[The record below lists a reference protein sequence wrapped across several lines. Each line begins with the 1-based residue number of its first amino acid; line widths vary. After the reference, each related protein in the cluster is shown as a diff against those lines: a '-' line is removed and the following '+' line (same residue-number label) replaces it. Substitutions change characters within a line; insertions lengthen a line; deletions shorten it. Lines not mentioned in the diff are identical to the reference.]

1 MSSAAHHKEPHMNLI
16 TIGNVILNMD
26 NVTHFYDHQAQA
38 YSGNMI
44 TAVQISS
51 GGIEGSR
58 DDFRDADADALRA
71 WIAKHAINIRD
82 QHANETALRAAAPA
96 MLNACYEAL
105 RIITRYARTEDD
117 LIVCERIQRAI
128 ARANAQSDTDDA
140 TAIAA
145 DQS

>member
-1 MSSAAHHKEPHMNLI
+1 MNLI
-16 TIGNVILNMD
+16 TIGASTLNVD
-26 NVTHFYDHQAQA
+26 NVTSFYDHSLTS
-38 YSGNMI
+38 YSGNKI
-44 TAVQISS
+44 TAAKISS
-51 GGIEGSR
+51 GGIEGNYADYSG
-58 DDFRDADADALRA
+58 ADADALRA
-71 WIAKHAINIRD
+71 WIVNHAINIHD
-82 QHANETALRAAAPA
+82 QHVNETALRAAAPA